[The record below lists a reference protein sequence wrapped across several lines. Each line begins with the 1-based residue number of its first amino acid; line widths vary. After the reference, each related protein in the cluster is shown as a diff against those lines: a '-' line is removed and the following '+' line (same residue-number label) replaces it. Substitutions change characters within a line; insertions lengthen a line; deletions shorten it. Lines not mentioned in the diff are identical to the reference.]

1 MKQPQLSSFEIIGF
15 NGEQNVKINFY
26 ENRKVLIAENGSGK
40 TTILNMLYLCLTNNK
55 EKLKEYNFQECIL
68 TFQKS
73 QPISIKYNELQR
85 NTGESA
91 KFLQA
96 QRPSIDDIKII
107 KFLGSMNTISE
118 FIFENKGR
126 IFFQEFVFYYLNLI
140 SNYQDRR
147 INQKQLLSNL
157 IEYFQ
162 SDIGYITPR
171 IVDYIE
177 NLSVMTKN
185 DLDNVYFFLQEED
198 FDRRMREIRFASRGT
213 GIGFLNFNKEIRILL
228 LKYLEFFNE
237 RNDTI
242 LISAEKLLNGL
253 NIIFLPTYRRIEN
266 NLEDL
271 FSNSNILRENSN
283 INFGLEDVS
292 SLFKIIKKNIDDWT
306 VRQLAE
312 LNNGTISDMI
322 NQKTISDSGKNKI
335 LDKEYVSEIINILRK
350 DISGNDKRRLL
361 SIVQN
366 GDNNDYLFLYL
377 DKLSNIYE
385 LRDKISQDIINFTK
399 VCNKYLVNKYFDYDK
414 SSLEIKIKLKKSDK
428 LIDLSSLSSGEKQI
442 ISLFA
447 KLYIHHLSNPNLNND
462 DKKQYW
468 IIFDEPELSLSM
480 TWQRMLLEDIWN
492 SGRCGFIFA
501 TTHSP
506 FIFDNEFK
514 FYTSHINECLTEL

>member
-85 NTGESA
+85 NTGESE

-96 QRPSIDDIKII
+96 QRLNIDDIKII

-126 IFFQEFVFYYLNLI
+126 IFFQEFVFYYLKLI
-140 SNYQDRR
+140 SNYQDKR

-162 SDIGYITPR
+162 ADIGHVTPR

-177 NLSVMTKN
+177 DLSVMTKN

-198 FDRRMREIRFASRGT
+198 FDRRMREMRFASRGT
-213 GIGFLNFNKEIRILL
+213 GRVFFNFNKEIRILL

-271 FSNSNILRENSN
+271 FSSSNILRENSN

-312 LNNGTISDMI
+312 LNNGIISDMI
-322 NQKTISDSGKNKI
+322 NQKTISDSRKNKI
-335 LDKEYVSEIINILRK
+335 LDTEYVSEIINILRK
-350 DISGNDKRRLL
+350 DISGNDKRKLL
-361 SIVQN
+361 SIIQKGN
-366 GDNNDYLFLYL
+366 KNDYLFLYL
-377 DKLSNIYE
+377 DKLSRIYDE
-385 LRDKISQDIINFTK
+385 RENLNKDIMNFVN
-399 VCNKYLVNKYFDYDK
+399 VCNKYLENKYFVYDN
-414 SSLEIKIKLKKSDK
+414 STLEIHIKLKKDNK
-428 LIDLSSLSSGEKQI
+428 LIELSSLSSGEKQI
-442 ISLFA
+442 ISLFSR
-447 KLYIHHLSNPNLNND
+447 LYINYLSNQNFNSPEV
-462 DKKQYW
+462 KYW

-480 TWQRMLLEDIWN
+480 KWQSMLLEDIWK

-514 FYTSHINECLTEL
+514 FYTSHINECLIEL